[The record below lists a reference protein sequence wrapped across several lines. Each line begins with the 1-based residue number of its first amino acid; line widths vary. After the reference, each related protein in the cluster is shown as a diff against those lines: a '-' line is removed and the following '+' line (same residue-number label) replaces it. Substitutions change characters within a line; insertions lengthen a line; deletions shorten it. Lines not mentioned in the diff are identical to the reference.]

1 MSGPVPAALR
11 RPLERFGRW
20 SPADRRIWAVRTVL
34 AVLAGVG
41 MYFAFPPHASWYLAV
56 ISLGALYAL
65 LVVGGPRA
73 RTGAWLGFAF
83 GLGFFVPLLPW
94 IGEYVGPLPW
104 LALATVMAGYLALFG
119 VIATVTMRLPVAP
132 VWFSLAWVL
141 VEAVRSAFPFGGFPW
156 GRTAFSQ
163 VDGPLLPL
171 ASILGAPGLSAA
183 VALFGSA
190 GAWCLL
196 IITES
201 VRGRGRT
208 DMSSADTGDRPEGR
222 RSDTVTRAA
231 VAAVL
236 TLAGPLSAIL
246 VTPDT
251 VDRTV
256 SSSTVNVAAIQG
268 NVPRLGLDFNAQ
280 RRAVLDNHVNQTQR
294 YAAEVYAGTAAA
306 PDLVLWPENA
316 SDISPLTN
324 ADAADEITAASQAV
338 DAPILVGTLIRDP
351 DSRPTNTVLVWDQE
365 RGPVDRYDKH
375 IIQPFG
381 EYLPWRSFFRM
392 FSSYADM
399 AGNFRAGTGPATVDV
414 PTRTRSVRVGISTC
428 WEIAF
433 DRSARQAVDDG
444 AEFLFVPTNNAT
456 FGRTNMTYQ
465 QLAMSQVRAVE
476 HGRSV
481 VVAATSGVSAIIGAD
496 GMIESESEFF
506 TPQTLTSHLALR
518 SDTTIATRLGSLPQT
533 VAIVIA
539 VAAFLFAIA
548 GHTRFSARFPIRTMG
563 TGRRRDDGA
572 DPTPEEIDGIAR

>member
-1 MSGPVPAALR
+1 
-11 RPLERFGRW
+11 
-20 SPADRRIWAVRTVL
+20 
-34 AVLAGVG
+34 